1 MPLKRRQSPNRGRWS
16 LCSRARSPASQPA
29 SQRRAFHPPALCALL
44 PQRGSRPAGL
54 FSMNDVDVEKNKGAR
69 KKAFYAHQTGRGK
82 DDRLEICWK
91 KMVGARVE
99 KKRRKSGKT
108 EKTEKKTIVPAEDN
122 CRVRQLSPGKS
133 PRRKDPGG
141 GFYVSFLFSN
151 SYKKKKRLQT
161 KEYLRI
167 MAIGSWC
174 GRSRGP
180 Q

>member
-1 MPLKRRQSPNRGRWS
+1 MVTLLSCS
-16 LCSRARSPASQPA
+16 LASQPA
-29 SQRRAFHPPALCALL
+29 SEPAQSVSPARSVCSAAAAGFTASWAILDERRRRREK
-44 PQRGSRPAGL
+44 QRGAQKSILRP
-54 FSMNDVDVEKNKGAR
+54 ST
-69 KKAFYAHQTGRGK
+69 QTGRGK
-82 DDRLEICWK
+82 DDRLGICWK
-91 KMVGARVE
+91 KMVGARVG